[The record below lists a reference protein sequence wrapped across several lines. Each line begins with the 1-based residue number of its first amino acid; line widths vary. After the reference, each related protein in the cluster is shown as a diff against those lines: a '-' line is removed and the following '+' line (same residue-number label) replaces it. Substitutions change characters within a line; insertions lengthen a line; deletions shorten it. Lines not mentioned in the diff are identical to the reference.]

1 MKKISLLL
9 ILSLTAILFL
19 FIACDKT
26 CGIKPPKDVKPID
39 WENYNDVSTVYWNT
53 YSYKEIENF
62 PLDKEIMV
70 CGWIYRP
77 RFSDIDPSQFKLI
90 DNLSDVHV
98 SPIPITRVGVQIF
111 SSEIQAVF
119 DTYDSTKK
127 CYVKGK
133 LKYDK
138 LFMGRCTRLDPEIFV
153 SNINDIYFK

>member
-1 MKKISLLL
+1 MLL
-9 ILSLTAILFL
+9 FV
-19 FIACDKT
+19 ACDKT

-70 CGWIYRP
+70 CGWVYHPKYSNINP
-77 RFSDIDPSQFKLI
+77 ARFELI
-90 DNLSDVHV
+90 DNFSDVYNSAPSV
-98 SPIPITRVGVQIF
+98 IRVNVLIF

-127 CYVKGK
+127 CFVKGK
-133 LKYDK
+133 LNYNK
-138 LFMGRCTRLDPEIFV
+138 LFMGRCTRLDPEIYV
-153 SNINDIYFK
+153 SDTNDIYFK

>member
-1 MKKISLLL
+1 MRKIRFL
-9 ILSLTAILFL
+9 IILCLTAMLL
-19 FIACDKT
+19 SSAACDKF

-77 RFSDIDPSQFKLI
+77 RFSDIDSSQFTLI
-90 DNLSDVHV
+90 DNLSDVYV
-98 SPIPITRVGVQIF
+98 IPIPIIHVGIQIF